1 MSVTGAEAIVE
12 VLDGIERGELT
23 AIPQN
28 NELATP
34 APKIFPE
41 LGKIDWNK
49 DAIVLKN
56 LIHGL
61 SPTPGAYSFFK
72 KRRIKFMTAV
82 IDDSSYK
89 EEPGTIVVRD
99 KKQLGIQTGN
109 GILKPLE
116 VQLEG
121 RKALKIEDFLRGFQ
135 CKTGDKFISS
145 DRTI

>member
-1 MSVTGAEAIVE
+1 
-12 VLDGIERGELT
+12 
-23 AIPQN
+23 
-28 NELATP
+28 
-34 APKIFPE
+34 
-41 LGKIDWNK
+41 
-49 DAIVLKN
+49 
-56 LIHGL
+56 
-61 SPTPGAYSFFK
+61 
-72 KRRIKFMTAV
+72 
-82 IDDSSYK
+82 SSYK